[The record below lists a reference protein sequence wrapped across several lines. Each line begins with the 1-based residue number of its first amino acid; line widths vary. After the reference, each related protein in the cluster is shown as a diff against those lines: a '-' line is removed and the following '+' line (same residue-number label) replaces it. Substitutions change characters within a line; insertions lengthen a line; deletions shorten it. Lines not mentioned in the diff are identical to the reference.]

1 MLSAKNILD
10 ARNEFPEETLKTLYA
25 PESMPPSLRKAHNLN
40 DKNVLS
46 LFELDKNST
55 DFEVISRLFEL
66 YSQQQNLDTL
76 NI

>member
-1 MLSAKNILD
+1 MSIGKMLPS
-10 ARNEFPEETLKTLYA
+10 
-25 PESMPPSLRKAHNLN
+25 SLRKAHNLN

-46 LFELDKNST
+46 MFGLDKNST

-66 YSQQQNLDTL
+66 YSQQQEIVTL